1 MRCDKQ
7 KELCD
12 ECILQIICVTVCPLG
27 RAQQELHI
35 PCIIVTYNPWTCP
48 TLKEHNFLLN
58 TFTPTQKSK
67 LAT

>member
-35 PCIIVTYNPWTCP
+35 PCIMVNLTS
-48 TLKEHNFLLN
+48 ERERE
-58 TFTPTQKSK
+58 
-67 LAT
+67 